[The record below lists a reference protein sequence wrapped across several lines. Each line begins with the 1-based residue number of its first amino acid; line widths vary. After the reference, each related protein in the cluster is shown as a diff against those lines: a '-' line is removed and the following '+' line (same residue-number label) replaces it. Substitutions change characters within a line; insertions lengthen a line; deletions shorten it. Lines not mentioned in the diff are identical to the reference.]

1 MNQPDIRWQQRL
13 QNYSKALCQLND
25 AVQLGQQ
32 RELSR
37 LEQQGTIQAFEYT
50 YELAWNTLK
59 DYLVW
64 QGIQDIVGSR
74 DAIREAFSKSLI
86 SDGQIWME
94 MLTDRNRTA
103 HTYNEETAKA
113 ILENINQRYIV
124 CFNVLEQ
131 TMKALMQG
139 SGVRG

>member
-37 LEQQGTIQAFEYT
+37 LEQQGMIQAFEYT
-50 YELAWNTLK
+50 FELAWNTLK

-64 QGIQDIVGSR
+64 QGILDVVGSR

-86 SDGQIWME
+86 SDGRVWME

-103 HTYNEETAKA
+103 HTYNEDTAKA
-113 ILENINQRYIV
+113 ILENITQRYV
-124 CFNVLEQ
+124 GCFNELEQ
-131 TMKALMQG
+131 TMLRLKLNAG
-139 SGVRG
+139 SRE

>member
-13 QNYSKALCQLND
+13 QNYSKALWQLND
-25 AVQLGQQ
+25 AVSLSQQ
-32 RELSR
+32 RQLSR
-37 LEQQGTIQAFEYT
+37 LEQQGTIQAFEFT

-64 QGIQDIVGSR
+64 QGIQGIVGSR

-113 ILENINQRYIV
+113 ILENIKQRYIV
-124 CFNVLEQ
+124 CFNALEQ
-131 TMKALMQG
+131 TMNKLMQD
-139 SGVRG
+139 SGEQG

>member
-13 QNYSKALCQLND
+13 QNYSKALWQLND
-25 AVQLGQQ
+25 AISLGQQ
-32 RELSR
+32 RQLSR
-37 LEQQGTIQAFEYT
+37 LEQQGTIQAFEFT

-59 DYLVW
+59 DYLTW
-64 QGIQDIVGSR
+64 QGIQGIVGSR
-74 DAIREAFSKSLI
+74 DAIREAFSNSLI

-113 ILENINQRYIV
+113 ILENITQRYIV
-124 CFNVLEQ
+124 CFNALEQ
-131 TMKALMQG
+131 TMNKLMLDCGEQG
-139 SGVRG
+139 